1 MTKVEING
9 LLEFIENP
17 EQFAD
22 QIEQYM
28 GKDARAYFE
37 SIIINNII
45 NIDDISDIIYD
56 LKNASCV
63 LENIKETLK
72 ENT

>member
-9 LLEFIENP
+9 KLEFIENP
-17 EQFAD
+17 EQFAN

-37 SIIINNII
+37 SITINNII
-45 NIDDISDIIYD
+45 SIDDISDIIYD
-56 LKNASCV
+56 LENASCV